1 MSLTGRR
8 RSISDNQG
16 IEPRPGRVRR
26 TNREEGGKNRGHHG
40 LSALRSTPRRYLPPP
55 VRETPSLFSCSPER
69 QSNRAARALTIIKVA
84 DEKLKIH
91 HRSRKLETFRLKKR
105 KEEDPVEFIIEIK
118 RERPFLPRGANR
130 WPRMEYA
137 RRRGFR
143 PRWWCVMWCIAG
155 WKRVGTKENREEERK
170 NARRICAG
178 LCTSEGTPIA

>member
-40 LSALRSTPRRYLPPP
+40 LPALRSTPRRYLPPP
-55 VRETPSLFSCSPER
+55 VRETSPPCSPER

-91 HRSRKLETFRLKKR
+91 HRSRRLETFRLKKR
-105 KEEDPVEFIIEIK
+105 RERIPSNLLSKLNGL
-118 RERPFLPRGANR
+118 RERPSFFL
-130 WPRMEYA
+130 
-137 RRRGFR
+137 
-143 PRWWCVMWCIAG
+143 AG
-155 WKRVGTKENREEERK
+155 PIVGPEWNTHGGEASVRD
-170 NARRICAG
+170 G
-178 LCTSEGTPIA
+178 GV